1 MNKRVRNK
9 IENRKLA
16 ELRAKELCIDLDKMS
31 DDEISLL
38 AEDYE
43 KKHDSGEK
51 KENNI
56 SQFLLEEEMALAQA
70 EAIGTKAEKE
80 ERAKKELADAEKSKL
95 TSIVSNV
102 SNVIP
107 EYSDLD
113 LDSLVIKDDAH
124 SSPLD
129 EDIDKERVAIGI
141 QAFKDAIN
149 KQNKMSN
156 SLFPDFQESKKERN
170 KSKNPKFG
178 HLDGNN
184 TLLNS
189 SDRKIN
195 YSIDTSFSNNQEI
208 FINNLQKELEEKK
221 EKFFE
226 DIKRENI
233 RFETQSKYIKEALKK
248 DVNYSKNDKNFYISK
263 SILKSVLKSN
273 KPVLVRKNDLKKSHE
288 NIKTTK
294 GVKDMAKEIN
304 PFINPNV
311 ENNNK
316 SLEVEKTVK
325 SEIEEVDAE
334 MKNEMQ
340 NKNCKKEKNAEES
353 GIKIIKDNGI
363 NYISINGEII
373 DKQENFVEALGLNM
387 EHQNINKE
395 STNVVIDKDDE
406 EDVSQIESTEGSIR
420 KEIEK
425 KSRKK
430 KRKLIF
436 TWIIILILI
445 GGVSY
450 IYNFYNTNRRLPW
463 TPESAIAKGVKT
475 YTDIKV
481 MKEESSPVVNIN
493 GVLEANDLQDVVL
506 RSSGAI
512 KTINVKEGDVVK
524 KGDIL
529 VTVDDSSEQ
538 YNIANIESQIKNAK
552 LNGNL
557 NDVKLLELQ
566 LENAKNSLEY
576 TTAVANF
583 DGVVAKQEWEV
594 GDYNS
599 LSTTNNNS
607 MIIADLSKFKANVQI
622 DELDI
627 GYVKVGQ
634 KAELSFDSLPGV
646 VIDAEVSSIPML
658 GRYSNQGFG
667 VLDVEI
673 TIPNPPK
680 NLKTGFTFSGKV
692 LSDSKESIIVV
703 NQAAVYPVGD
713 KQYVKQRMS
722 DDSFKEVAVTV
733 RYLGENKVQILSG
746 DINAGD
752 TVVIENQPTLD
763 EQIKEML

>member
-16 ELRAKELCIDLDKMS
+16 ELRAKELGIDLEKMS

-43 KKHDSGEK
+43 KK
-51 KENNI
+51 ENNI
-56 SQFLLEEEMALAQA
+56 SQFLLEEEIALAQA
-70 EAIGTKAEKE
+70 ESIGTKAEKE
-80 ERAKKELADAEKSKL
+80 ERAKKELSNKEKSKL
-95 TSIVSNV
+95 VSIVSSV
-102 SNVIP
+102 STVNH
-107 EYSDLD
+107 EDSDLD
-113 LDSLVIKDDAH
+113 VESLVIKDAVH
-124 SSPLD
+124 SSSLDD

-149 KQNKMSN
+149 KENKMID
-156 SLFPDFQESKKERN
+156 SLFPGFQEREKEGNKANNSKI
-170 KSKNPKFG
+170 G
-178 HLDGNN
+178 HLEVNN

-189 SDRKIN
+189 SDIN
-195 YSIDTSFSNNQEI
+195 KSIDTSFSDNQDI
-208 FINNLQKELEEKK
+208 FIINLQKELEEKK

-226 DIKRENI
+226 DIKREDI
-233 RFETQSKYIKEALKK
+233 RFETQNKYIKEVLKN
-248 DVNYSKNDKNFYISK
+248 DVNNSKNDKKFYISK

-273 KPVLVRKNDLKKSHE
+273 KPVLVRKNDLKKSRE
-288 NIKTTK
+288 NIETTK
-294 GVKDMAKEIN
+294 GVKDMAKEKN
-304 PFINPNV
+304 PVINPNL

-316 SLEVEKTVK
+316 SLEVEKYVK
-325 SEIEEVDAE
+325 SAIEEVDAE

-450 IYNFYNTNRRLPW
+450 IYNFFNTNRRLPW
-463 TPESAIAKGVKT
+463 TPESAIAKDVKT

-481 MKEESSPVVNIN
+481 MEEESSPIVNIN
-493 GVLEANDLQDVVL
+493 GVLKANDLQDVVL

-512 KTINVKEGDVVK
+512 KTINVEEGDVVK

-607 MIIADLSKFKANVQI
+607 MVIADLSKFKATVQI

-627 GYVKVGQ
+627 GYVTVGQ

-646 VIDAEVSSIPML
+646 VIEAEVSSIPML
-658 GRYSNQGFG
+658 GRYSSQGFG

-680 NLKTGFTFSGKV
+680 NLKTGFTFSGKI
-692 LSDSKESIIVV
+692 LSDRKESIIVV
-703 NQAAVYPVGD
+703 NQASVYPVGD

-722 DDSFKEVAVTV
+722 DGSFKEVAVTI

-746 DINAGD
+746 DIKAGD
-752 TVVIENQPTLD
+752 TVVIENQPTVD
-763 EQIKEML
+763 EQIRVML

>member
-16 ELRAKELCIDLDKMS
+16 ELRAKELGIDLDKMS

-43 KKHDSGEK
+43 TKNYSCEK

-221 EKFFE
+221 KKFFE
-226 DIKRENI
+226 DIKREDI

-263 SILKSVLKSN
+263 SILKSVLKGN

-325 SEIEEVDAE
+325 SEIEEVVTE
-334 MKNEMQ
+334 MKKEMP
-340 NKNCKKEKNAEES
+340 NKDYKKVNNTEVS
-353 GIKIIKDNGI
+353 GIKIINDNGT

-373 DKQENFVEALGLNM
+373 DKQENFVEALGIKQ
-387 EHQNINKE
+387 EQQKANKE
-395 STNVVIDKDDE
+395 PVNVVIDKDDE
-406 EDVSQIESTEGSIR
+406 EDVGQIESTEGSIR

-430 KRKLIF
+430 KRKLII
-436 TWIIILILI
+436 TWIIIFILI
-445 GGVSY
+445 SGVSY

-481 MKEESSPVVNIN
+481 MEEESSPVVNIN

-607 MIIADLSKFKANVQI
+607 MIIADLSKFKATVQI

-646 VIDAEVSSIPML
+646 VIEAEVSSIPML

-680 NLKTGFTFSGKV
+680 KLKTGFTFSGKV